1 MLPNAFVGK
10 PEKPTDPEL
19 AAELGAAKALWDQ
32 LLADLAKESNL
43 DVREWNS
50 YSIKTGWSLRLQRKK
65 RNIVYL
71 SPYRGG
77 FRASFALGD
86 KAVKAAQQSKFPTQ
100 VLKSISQAKR
110 YAEGTAV
117 RIEVHEAK
125 DLALVKKLVALK
137 LEN

>member
-71 SPYRGG
+71 STYRGG

-86 KAVKAAQQSKFPTQ
+86 KEVKAEQPSKFPIR
-100 VLKSISQAKR
+100 VMKGIRKANN
-110 YAEGTAV
+110 YDEGTACHF
-117 RIEVHEAK
+117 EDHGM
-125 DLALVKKLVALK
+125 
-137 LEN
+137 